1 MNINSDQYQTAY
13 SIFNYNNINKS
24 FAFVRVFNGITPI
37 KYKVD
42 ATFII
47 PKNNLV
53 FCCELDNDKEI
64 NPISTTKY
72 ILLEDFLIP
81 KRFNERLKFL
91 KNNSNR
97 HRCYRDYG
105 FLLEKYNDDW
115 YVNLVVYYIKN

>member
-1 MNINSDQYQTAY
+1 MSQLSYMNINSDQYQTAY

-47 PKNNLV
+47 PKNDLV

-91 KNNSNR
+91 KIIVIDIDVIVIMDF
-97 HRCYRDYG
+97 Y
-105 FLLEKYNDDW
+105 L
-115 YVNLVVYYIKN
+115 KNIMMIGM